1 MRTPLLG
8 LLLLG
13 ATLAVVASGALS
25 AGCGDEL
32 DDRPATAEYIVAAIL
47 APSCGNAACHSSAAK
62 KEGYAFDTLEE
73 AKKAFTQLV
82 LPGDVQRSRLAQVL
96 RATDDKRMPLD
107 GPMPEADIAL
117 IEAWIL
123 GGAQ

>member
-1 MRTPLLG
+1 MRGYSPGLG
-8 LLLLG
+8 LLALLAG
-13 ATLAVVASGALS
+13 LS
-25 AGCGDEL
+25 VAGCGDEV

-62 KEGYAFDTLEE
+62 KEGYAFDTLKE
-73 AKKAFTQLV
+73 AKKAFEQLV